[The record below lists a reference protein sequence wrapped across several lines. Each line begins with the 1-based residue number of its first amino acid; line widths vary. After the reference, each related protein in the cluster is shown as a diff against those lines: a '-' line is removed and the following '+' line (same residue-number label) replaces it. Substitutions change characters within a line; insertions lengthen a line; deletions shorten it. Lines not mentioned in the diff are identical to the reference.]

1 MTTNRWSS
9 FGYVFLVALHCV
21 TTRKAGRRVLVKAFA
36 LTRCSKSKR
45 AVPQISLKISWL
57 RSKILTLMEI
67 SEVNMKQ
74 FMVGK

>member
-1 MTTNRWSS
+1 MHNP
-9 FGYVFLVALHCV
+9 VLKFLVMCFLWP

-45 AVPQISLKISWL
+45 AVPQTSLRISWL

-67 SEVNMKQ
+67 SEVNMKH